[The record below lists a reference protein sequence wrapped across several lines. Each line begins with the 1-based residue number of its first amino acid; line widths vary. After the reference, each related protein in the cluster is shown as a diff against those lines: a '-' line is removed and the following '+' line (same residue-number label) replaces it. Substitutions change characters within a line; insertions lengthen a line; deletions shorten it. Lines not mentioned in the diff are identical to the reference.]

1 MTGCVNTSALCRQG
15 KKKAFNL
22 VKHNP
27 ELQTL
32 EEVLLDSSST
42 PDAVALAGEEI
53 LLALYGATSTMLSL
67 NTHIPHCFMKTVAT
81 CPIQLGALP
90 PTSAAAR
97 EHSWHVYHQVHSWLG
112 NYPLPSDLGWDLVNG
127 QLPPVISR
135 LTPAPPNPISCNC
148 KCGCERG
155 CGCRMASCVLWYA
168 DSVVQLVVV
177 ILHNQMSLMEN
188 LTLTKMKI
196 ALIPRELSRK
206 ETFDAILVA
215 RRWKWTH
222 YTGYTLEWIIHFILK
237 GHATAWTQSV
247 LVET

>member
-1 MTGCVNTSALCRQG
+1 MTGCDTTSALCRQV

-27 ELQTL
+27 ELHTL

-53 LLALYGATSTMLSL
+53 LLALYGATSTTLSL
-67 NTHIPHCFMKTVAT
+67 NTHICHCFMKTVAT

-112 NYPLPSDLGWDLVNG
+112 NDPLPSDLGWDLVNG
-127 QLPPVISR
+127 ELRPVLSR
-135 LTPAPPNPISCNC
+135 LTPAHDALLNLISCNC

-155 CGCRMASCVLWYA
+155 CGCRRASCVLLYA
-168 DSVVQLVVV
+168 DSVVLLVVV

-188 LTLTKMKI
+188 LTLTKMKV
-196 ALIPRELSRK
+196 ALIPRELRRK

-215 RRWKWTH
+215 RR
-222 YTGYTLEWIIHFILK
+222 
-237 GHATAWTQSV
+237 
-247 LVET
+247 

>member
-1 MTGCVNTSALCRQG
+1 MTGCDTTSALCRQG

-27 ELQTL
+27 EFQTL
-32 EEVLLDSSST
+32 EEVLLYSSST

-53 LLALYGATSTMLSL
+53 LLALYGATSTTLSL
-67 NTHIPHCFMKTVAT
+67 NTHIRHCFMKTVAT

-112 NYPLPSDLGWDLVNG
+112 NGPLPSDLGWDLVNG
-127 QLPPVISR
+127 QLRPVPSR
-135 LTPAPPNPISCNC
+135 LTPAPDALLNLISCNC

-155 CGCRMASCVLWYA
+155 CGCRRASRSRVLWYA
-168 DSVVQLVVV
+168 DGVVLLVVA

-188 LTLTKMKI
+188 LTLTNMKI
-196 ALIPRELSRK
+196 ALIPRELRRK
-206 ETFDAILVA
+206 ETSDAILVA
-215 RRWKWTH
+215 PR
-222 YTGYTLEWIIHFILK
+222 
-237 GHATAWTQSV
+237 
-247 LVET
+247 